1 MGQNTNV
8 CVIKQDCASKYKNV
22 CYIYRGVGKQT
33 QCVLYIQDCGSKYK
47 VCVIKQD
54 CVSKYKNVC
63 FIYKSVGQ
71 NTIMCVIYTR
81 LWVKIQ
87 KCV

>member
-1 MGQNTNV
+1 MCVIYTEVWVNKQNVCYIYKIVGKNTKV
-8 CVIKQDCASKYKNV
+8 CVIKQDCA
-22 CYIYRGVGKQT
+22 
-33 QCVLYIQDCGSKYK
+33 
-47 VCVIKQD
+47 
-54 CVSKYKNVC
+54 SKYKNVC

-71 NTIMCVIYTR
+71 NTRICVIYTR